1 MCGRALCC
9 SQHISDFQSIT
20 TQAARCQDLSLNPQR
35 LAGQCNKLKCCINY
49 EASVYVDAQTKI
61 PNVKEPLEFE
71 DGKAYLVKKDTLSG
85 TMWFSYDE
93 GNMSN
98 MFPIDAETVRNI
110 ISLNRKGIK
119 AKDTKESEHKSEFVS
134 AVGDDSISRF
144 DESKKKKKK
153 KKRVSHGEKG
163 K

>member
-1 MCGRALCC
+1 M
-9 SQHISDFQSIT
+9 
-20 TQAARCQDLSLNPQR
+20 
-35 LAGQCNKLKCCINY
+35 KCCINY